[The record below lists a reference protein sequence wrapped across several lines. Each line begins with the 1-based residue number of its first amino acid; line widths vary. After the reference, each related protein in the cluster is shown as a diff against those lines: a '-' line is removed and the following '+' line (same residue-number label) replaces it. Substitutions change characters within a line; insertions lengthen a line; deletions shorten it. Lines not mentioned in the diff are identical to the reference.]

1 MTAAEQRAAAKKFA
15 EEWKGEHAEKQETH
29 PFWGEL
35 LDSVF
40 EVTNVHKY
48 IEFEKPIKLESGNRG
63 YIDAYIP
70 ETKVLIEQ
78 KGSNIDPRKPEHQSD
93 GTVLTPYQQARRYE
107 NQLLRDEQPDWVI
120 VCNFREFIIYNM
132 RINKE
137 KPVYEF
143 TLDKMPEELDKLKF
157 LVDPKQTDIIEEL
170 EISKQ
175 AGDLVSELY
184 NALLEQYNDPDSPET
199 LHTLNVLCVRL
210 VFCFYAED
218 ADIIPGK
225 NAFGSFLKRYK
236 SDPQLVRS
244 MLMKAF
250 DIFDTP
256 YDERDP
262 YEDKALL
269 DLPYVN
275 GGLFDKKLKIIPPAF
290 NEKIVNIIVEKAS
303 LHTDWRKINPTI
315 FGAVFESTLNPET
328 RRSGGMHY
336 TSIENIHKVID
347 PLFLDDL
354 KAELEEIKSGKQ
366 ANVRVAK
373 LEAFREKLAG
383 LKFLD
388 PACGSGNFLTETYLS
403 LRRLE
408 NEVLKILYGNQ
419 VVLDSGDIIKV
430 SIGQFYGIEI
440 NDFACRV
447 AQTALWIAEAQMMSE
462 TMDIVNVDLDFL
474 PLKSYQNII
483 EGNALRVD
491 WETVV
496 PKNELNYIMG
506 NPPFH
511 GFTFM
516 DKAQK
521 QDMSV
526 LFKDVKNLDYVC
538 GWYKKASDYIVDT
551 KIEVAFVSTNSITQ
565 GETVARFWDFMSN
578 NIINFAHRTFV
589 WDSEASDKAHV
600 HCVIIGFARI
610 SRQHKLIF
618 NNSLASEANN
628 INPYLVDGPNV
639 LVRSRNKPLCNIP
652 KMIYGNKP
660 ADGGHLIIE
669 DDEYNEFIKKSPN
682 SKTMI
687 RPLLGAAEYI
697 KGKKRWCLWLVDVS
711 PKDIKQCPAVAER
724 VKKCKEAREASIAE
738 GIRKFAATPTL
749 FAQRTQPTDVDFI
762 IVPRVSSQSRNYV
775 PMGFIKSG
783 TIVTDRVQIIPNA
796 TIYDFGIITSNIHM
810 AWMRATCMRLKSDYS
825 YSKDIVYNNFP
836 WCKPTDEQKAK
847 IEATAQAI
855 LDARAKYPDC
865 SLADLYDETT
875 MPPELRRAHKDND
888 NAVLAAYGFSKNI
901 TESEIVAELMK
912 MYQELTNK

>member
-1 MTAAEQRAAAKKFA
+1 MTSAEQRAAAKKFA

-120 VCNFREFIIYNM
+120 VCNFKEFIIYNM

-184 NALLEQYNDPDSPET
+184 NALLEQYNDPDAPET

-347 PLFLDDL
+347 PLFLDGL
-354 KAELEEIKSGKQ
+354 KAELEEIKAGKQ

-383 LKFLD
+383 LQFLD

-408 NEVLKILYGNQ
+408 NEVLKILYGDQ

-474 PLKSYQNII
+474 PLKSYQNIV
-483 EGNALRVD
+483 ESNALRVD

-506 NPPFH
+506 NPPFV
-511 GFTFM
+511 GYSLQNAEQ
-516 DKAQK
+516 KA
-521 QDMSV
+521 DILSV
-526 LFKDVKNLDYVC
+526 YVDEKGKPYKTAGKIDYVS
-538 GWYKKASDYIVDT
+538 GWYFKACELIQDT
-551 KIEVAFVSTNSITQ
+551 EIRAAFVSTNSICQ
-565 GETVARFWDFMSN
+565 GEQVAGVWKPLYDRFKIHID
-578 NIINFAHRTFV
+578 FAHRTFR
-589 WDSEASDKAHV
+589 WDSEANDKAHV
-600 HCVIIGFARI
+600 HCVIVGFSVAENKAQR
-610 SRQHKLIF
+610 RLY
-618 NNSLASEANN
+618 NSESLQFVDT
-628 INPYLVDGPNV
+628 INPYLSEAPVVFIENRAKPICKVSEMSKGSIPVDDGNFFFTTDEKIKF
-639 LVRSRNKPLCNIP
+639 LKTEP
-652 KMIYGNKP
+652 KAEKY
-660 ADGGHLIIE
+660 
-669 DDEYNEFIKKSPN
+669 IKKFY
-682 SKTMI
+682 
-687 RPLLGAAEYI
+687 GAREFLHNEE
-697 KGKKRWCLWLVDVS
+697 RWCLWLLDVS
-711 PKDIKQCPAVAER
+711 PNELKAMPKVLER
-724 VKKCKEAREASIAE
+724 VRKIQDFRSKSSKEAT
-738 GIRKFAATPTL
+738 RKFADYPTR
-749 FAQRTQPTDVDFI
+749 FMEIRQPKSQYV
-762 IVPRVSSQSRNYV
+762 IVPSHSSEN
-775 PMGFIKSG
+775 
-783 TIVTDRVQIIPNA
+783 
-796 TIYDFGIITSNIHM
+796 
-810 AWMRATCMRLKSDYS
+810 
-825 YSKDIVYNNFP
+825 
-836 WCKPTDEQKAK
+836 
-847 IEATAQAI
+847 
-855 LDARAKYPDC
+855 
-865 SLADLYDETT
+865 
-875 MPPELRRAHKDND
+875 
-888 NAVLAAYGFSKNI
+888 
-901 TESEIVAELMK
+901 
-912 MYQELTNK
+912 